1 MNIKN
6 KANSLMTEFKQF
18 AFKGNI
24 VDMALGVIIGGA
36 FGKIVSSFVAN
47 VIMPMVSLVMP
58 SGTNYSEW
66 KLSFHRG
73 TEMVDGVE
81 VAKII
86 DIPYGLFISEVV
98 SFFVVAIVLFLVLKK
113 FLGFMTQMRKK
124 LKEEEELAPVVE
136 EPAPLPAEQVLLS
149 EIRDLLKEQVKRE

>member
-58 SGTNYSEW
+58 IGIIYSEC

-73 TEMVDGVE
+73 TEIVDCVE